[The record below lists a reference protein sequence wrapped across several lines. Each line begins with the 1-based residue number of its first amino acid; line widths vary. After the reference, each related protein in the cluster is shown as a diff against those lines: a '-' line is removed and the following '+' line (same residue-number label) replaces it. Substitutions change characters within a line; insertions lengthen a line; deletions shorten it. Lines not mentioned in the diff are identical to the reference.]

1 MYEQTFNRSLV
12 TKMPFSHLVWGKILL
27 QVVLFAIFFNYFGL
41 VSWQR
46 YKEQRVVLTS
56 SDEPVNKLP
65 APAITLCPIDH
76 NDQIGYVDVIGKE
89 DEPAVQ
95 WKGRLISHIC
105 QGKEGDEIVKCIE
118 EKAVNQ
124 TTLAKFITR
133 GFQQG
138 KGFPDPSLWRTEF
151 SHGIYGLCSTI
162 QIPFPLGVD
171 LAKEAIWI
179 GLNKSYNFMIYIHDP
194 NFFLLN
200 NNPSLPMNVFVQDDD
215 MIAYKMFVVQR
226 HNTNVPGKKECNSD
240 QKYSFAACIK
250 ESFSQKVGCKQKW
263 DSWTSLDLPPCQHM
277 EQYR

>member
-12 TKMPFSHLVWGKILL
+12 TKMPLSHLVWGKILL

-56 SDEPVNKLP
+56 SDEPIDKLP

-133 GFQQG
+133 GFQQE
-138 KGFPDPSLWRTEF
+138 KGLPDPSLWRTEF
-151 SHGIYGLCSTI
+151 SRGICGLCSTI
-162 QIPFPLGVD
+162 QIPTWSRLG
-171 LAKEAIWI
+171 
-179 GLNKSYNFMIYIHDP
+179 
-194 NFFLLN
+194 
-200 NNPSLPMNVFVQDDD
+200 
-215 MIAYKMFVVQR
+215 
-226 HNTNVPGKKECNSD
+226 
-240 QKYSFAACIK
+240 
-250 ESFSQKVGCKQKW
+250 
-263 DSWTSLDLPPCQHM
+263 
-277 EQYR
+277 